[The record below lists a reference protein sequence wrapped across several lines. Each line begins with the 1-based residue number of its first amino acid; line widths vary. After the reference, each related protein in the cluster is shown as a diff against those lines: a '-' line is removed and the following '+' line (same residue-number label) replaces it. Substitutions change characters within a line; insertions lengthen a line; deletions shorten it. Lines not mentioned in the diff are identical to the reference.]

1 MLETLHSSDEDRDLT
16 VWPRAPLWLRLGS
29 APVPRPQ
36 RVSAPPVRVVEAAP
50 EPAATAFTASAED
63 TAAWVHARTLLD
75 FNARAHFGGGRLA
88 GGFSPDPWTF
98 PLTAGGGRNPI
109 NVADL
114 GIRDGLTG
122 ERCGRAFV
130 TRRPD
135 FHFDLAEGAALPLL
149 RFYVLA
155 ENSSDAT
162 LMINEPG
169 GRWRCNDD
177 HHRETWGNR
186 LTPAI
191 DFAHPP
197 PGRYDIWV
205 GTFDA
210 STRNA
215 ATLHITGHETNHP

>member
-1 MLETLHSSDEDRDLT
+1 MKTPLSLSGLTLLCGC
-16 VWPRAPLWLRLGS
+16 AS
-29 APVPRPQ
+29 APALVSRPQ
-36 RVSAPPVRVVEAAP
+36 PVAEPAVQVVEAASA
-50 EPAATAFTASAED
+50 PAPAPTAFTASAED

-75 FNARAHFGGGRLA
+75 FNARARFGGGQLSA
-88 GGFSPDPWTF
+88 GFAPDPWTF

-135 FHFDLAEGAALPLL
+135 FHFDLPQSAALPLL
-149 RFYVLA
+149 RFYVITD
-155 ENSSDAT
+155 SGSDAT

-177 HHRETWGNR
+177 HHREAWGHS

-191 DFAHPP
+191 DFANPL
-197 PGRYDIWV
+197 PGRYDLWV

-215 ATLHITGHETNHP
+215 ATLHITGHEANHP

>member
-1 MLETLHSSDEDRDLT
+1 MKTAISLSGLALLFGC
-16 VWPRAPLWLRLGS
+16 AS